1 MTGVAE
7 VRSRLAARLAELEL
21 RVGRVEAQLTEPMSA
36 DSEEQAIEI
45 EDDETLA
52 AEDALVMQEM
62 AATRAAL
69 GRMDQGQYGKCVSC
83 GEPISAARL
92 QAMPTATLCADCM

>member
-1 MTGVAE
+1 MTKEAE
-7 VRSRLAARLAELEL
+7 VRSRLAALLADLEL
-21 RVGRVEAQLTEPMSA
+21 RGRRIESQLTEPMSA

-52 AEDALVMQEM
+52 AEDELVMQEM

-69 GRMDQGQYGKCVSC
+69 RRLDQGQYGKCLSC
-83 GEPISAARL
+83 GEPISVARL
-92 QAMPTATLCADCM
+92 ESIPTATLCADCM